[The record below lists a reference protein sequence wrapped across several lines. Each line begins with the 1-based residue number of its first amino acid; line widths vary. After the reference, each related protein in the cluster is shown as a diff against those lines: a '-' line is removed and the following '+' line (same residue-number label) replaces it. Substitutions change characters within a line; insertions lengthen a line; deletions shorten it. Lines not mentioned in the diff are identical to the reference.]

1 MPIALSGKDP
11 LGFAE
16 TGSGKTIAFTILMI
30 QFNLKL
36 EVKRQNE
43 NATQEAFPRLTSSL
57 TLNWRLN
64 ARNGKCTREPF
75 PRLSSSLTLNWSLNV
90 FDQVFS
96 SRVAFSIP
104 TFKLQFNLKLE
115 LKRVRHLQ
123 GYLSQLPRLSSS
135 LTLNWSLNVFDL
147 PDGFLYFHV

>member
-1 MPIALSGKDP
+1 MHSGRSSTFN
-11 LGFAE
+11 L
-16 TGSGKTIAFTILMI
+16 

-36 EVKRQNE
+36 EVKRQKWE
-43 NATQEAFPRLTSSL
+43 VHQGAISTFKLQ
-57 TLNWRLN
+57 
-64 ARNGKCTREPF
+64 
-75 PRLSSSLTLNWSLNV
+75 
-90 FDQVFS
+90 FDLKLELKRVRPSFS
-96 SRVAFSIP
+96 SRVAFSIS

-147 PDGFLYFHV
+147 QDAFFHFHV